1 MLRLTAES
9 ARKEADNEDEG
20 WDAAA
25 ERRAGGSGAWRV
37 QQVPQGAEV
46 QGVHRHAMRRDAS
59 QVA

>member
-1 MLRLTAES
+1 LLVTAES
-9 ARKEADNEDEG
+9 AARKEAENEDEG

-25 ERRAGGSGAWRV
+25 ERRAGGSGWRV
-37 QQVPQGAEV
+37 QQIPQGAEV